1 MNKFDEIVDEINTIV
16 DWYRDLP
23 IDYLGIND
31 LMYQRIQLV
40 TLLSYYSTELGSA
53 RIEWKNAEGKT
64 ESTKR
69 ENTKKYLD
77 AGFPMS
83 KASELG
89 KFHSVDNFVNEKRW
103 DGLYNSMKLFYDSV
117 NNIVDSMNQHISNLK
132 REEQIQKNS
141 GQT

>member
-1 MNKFDEIVDEINTIV
+1 MKNFDELIDEINTII

-23 IDYLGIND
+23 GDYLGIND

-40 TLLSYYSTELGSA
+40 SLLSYYATELGTA
-53 RIEWKNAEGKT
+53 RIEWKNSEAQT
-64 ESTKR
+64 ERIKR

-89 KFHSVDNFVNEKRW
+89 KFYSIDQYTKEKTL
-103 DGLYNSMKLFYDSV
+103 DGLYNSMRFFYDSI
-117 NNIVDSMNQHISNLK
+117 NSIIDAMNQHISNLK
-132 REEQIQKNS
+132 REEEMQKKS